1 MHTLLA
7 KFSIS
12 VNFGV
17 IARAAL
23 YEHLKTDSNGIQIG
37 HEVAVMQWQKG
48 KKKCVWPTRV
58 ANTKLLYAGPKWNEK

>member
-1 MHTLLA
+1 M
-7 KFSIS
+7 
-12 VNFGV
+12 
-17 IARAAL
+17 ARAAL

-58 ANTKLLYAGPKWNEK
+58 ANTKLLYAGPKWKEK

>member
-1 MHTLLA
+1 LHTLLA

-17 IARAAL
+17 MARAAL

-58 ANTKLLYAGPKWNEK
+58 ANTKLLYAGPKWKEK